1 MSQIRLGG
9 LDDRERTEKDLGNE
23 YATALEPRL
32 DAARFWKSQSRGGA
46 AMANTVERVVVERD
60 GHWSSRSIS
69 ILAALAVDVGLV
81 WLLFFRANYNPPVGE
96 AEMFWV
102 RVLAA
107 FGVYA
112 VLQQWTLANQTGRG
126 DDLSAALDKF
136 VAASPLVV
144 AAVIEAYWLG
154 AEGLSALSWRHHAVA
169 ALWSAFAVTDFFATD
184 ITNQRLRARQFNVGD
199 SGT

>member
-1 MSQIRLGG
+1 
-9 LDDRERTEKDLGNE
+9 
-23 YATALEPRL
+23 
-32 DAARFWKSQSRGGA
+32 
-46 AMANTVERVVVERD
+46 MANTIDRSAVERD

-81 WLLFFRANYNPPVGE
+81 WFLFFRASFNPPLGE

-107 FGVYA
+107 FGAYT

-126 DDLSAALDKF
+126 DDFTAALDKF
-136 VAASPLVV
+136 VAASPIVV

-154 AEGLSALSWRHHAVA
+154 AEGLNALTWRHHAVA

-199 SGT
+199 TGT

>member
-1 MSQIRLGG
+1 
-9 LDDRERTEKDLGNE
+9 
-23 YATALEPRL
+23 
-32 DAARFWKSQSRGGA
+32 
-46 AMANTVERVVVERD
+46 MANTVERVVERD

-69 ILAALAVDVGLV
+69 IVAALAVDVGLV
-81 WLLFFRANYNPPVGE
+81 WLLFFRANFNPPLGE

-107 FGVYA
+107 FGVYT

-126 DDLSAALDKF
+126 DDFTAALDKF

-154 AEGLSALSWRHHAVA
+154 AEGLGALTWRHHAVA

>member
-1 MSQIRLGG
+1 MANVV
-9 LDDRERTEKDLGNE
+9 ERT
-23 YATALEPRL
+23 
-32 DAARFWKSQSRGGA
+32 
-46 AMANTVERVVVERD
+46 VVERD

-69 ILAALAVDVGLV
+69 ILAALVVDAGLI
-81 WLLFFRANYNPPVGE
+81 WLLFARAGFNPPLGE

-107 FGVYA
+107 FGTYA

-126 DDLSAALDKF
+126 DDFTAALDKF
-136 VAASPLVV
+136 VAASPIVV

-154 AEGLSALSWRHHAVA
+154 AEGLGALSWRHHAVA
-169 ALWSAFAVTDFFATD
+169 ALWSVFAVTDFFATD

-199 SGT
+199 SGL

>member
-1 MSQIRLGG
+1 
-9 LDDRERTEKDLGNE
+9 
-23 YATALEPRL
+23 
-32 DAARFWKSQSRGGA
+32 
-46 AMANTVERVVVERD
+46 MANTFQHAVVERD

-69 ILAALAVDVGLV
+69 ILAALAVDAGLI
-81 WLLFFRANYNPPVGE
+81 WLLLLRANFNPPLGE

-102 RVLAA
+102 RVISG

-112 VLQQWTLANQTGRG
+112 VMQQWTLANQTGRG
-126 DDLSAALDKF
+126 DDFTAALDKF

-154 AEGLSALSWRHHAVA
+154 AEGTAALSWRHHAVA
-169 ALWSAFAVTDFFATD
+169 ALWSAFALTDFFATD

-199 SGT
+199 GAG

>member
-1 MSQIRLGG
+1 
-9 LDDRERTEKDLGNE
+9 
-23 YATALEPRL
+23 
-32 DAARFWKSQSRGGA
+32 
-46 AMANTVERVVVERD
+46 MANTIDRSAVERD
-60 GHWSSRSIS
+60 GHWSSRSLS

-81 WLLFFRANYNPPVGE
+81 WLLFFRANFNPPLGE

-107 FGVYA
+107 FGAYT

-126 DDLSAALDKF
+126 DDFTAALDKF
-136 VAASPLVV
+136 VAASPLAA

-154 AEGLSALSWRHHAVA
+154 AEGLNALTWRHHAVA

-199 SGT
+199 TGT